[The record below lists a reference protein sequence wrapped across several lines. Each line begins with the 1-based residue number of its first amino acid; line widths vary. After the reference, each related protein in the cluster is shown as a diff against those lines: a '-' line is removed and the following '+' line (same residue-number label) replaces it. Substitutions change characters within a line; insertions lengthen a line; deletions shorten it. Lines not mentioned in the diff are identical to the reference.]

1 MKKVH
6 LPLYTV
12 KIVNII
18 LTVVVVAFAFIASFL
33 ENYTMCLAITIVF
46 LIIDIGF
53 MFIFWRCPHCGRL
66 LQFSGSLKHCGH
78 CGKKIDES

>member
-53 MFIFWRCPHCGRL
+53 MFYILALSALWKTFA
-66 LQFSGSLKHCGH
+66 
-78 CGKKIDES
+78 I